1 MCSKKR
7 LTMPS
12 IRAGRFTPAGRYGC
26 DDTGG
31 HSLAVCP
38 NVGAARV
45 ATQGATIAKA
55 KLKKNGKDP
64 EAEAEATLDPYRRG

>member
-1 MCSKKR
+1 MTS
-7 LTMPS
+7 TQV
-12 IRAGRFTPAGRYGC
+12 GRIAPEGRYGC
-26 DDTGG
+26 DNTVGN
-31 HSLAVCP
+31 SLAVNP